1 MGKTMVAD
9 SARWAAPR
17 SRSTF
22 DIAEA
27 VEAEEVAPVG
37 RWFSTMKL
45 NEDDDGEQ
53 LVDNESKNRGRSS
66 SRRRSSIKD
75 DIMNFFARRRSS
87 VPVVQL
93 RPIVK
98 EEKQKTQA
106 IQMPVQ
112 IEDEFDSDEFSM
124 SSSPPL
130 APFFIVDRSLL
141 PPPPPQ
147 PQRRFS
153 LGNILKKN

>member
-1 MGKTMVAD
+1 MGKTMTPD
-9 SARWAAPR
+9 SDRWAVPR

-22 DIAEA
+22 ELN
-27 VEAEEVAPVG
+27 EEVVEKKGSIG

-45 NEDDDGEQ
+45 NEEEDDKER
-53 LVDNESKNRGRSS
+53 LVDKENKTRARSG

-75 DIMNFFARRRSS
+75 DIVNFFHRRRGS

-93 RPIVK
+93 RPLIK
-98 EEKQKTQA
+98 EEKIKP
-106 IQMPVQ
+106 IPVQMPIQ
-112 IEDEFDSDEFSM
+112 IEDELDSDGFSL

-130 APFFIVDRSLL
+130 APFLIVDRSLL
-141 PPPPPQ
+141 PPPPPTT
-147 PQRRFS
+147 RRFS